1 MMNTKVEFE
10 RVVEEDGLASSMKS
24 GTVNVLATPQ
34 MIAWMEEAA
43 SQCLNLNDDLTSVGT
58 KINVSHIKA
67 SPLGAVIR
75 IVATITNVVNDRTI
89 EFWVQAF
96 QGDDLIGE
104 GSHERVIVNS
114 EKFVNKT
121 YNFK

>member
-1 MMNTKVEFE
+1 MMNTKAEIE
-10 RVVEEDGLASSMKS
+10 RVVEESGLATSMKS
-24 GTVNVLATPQ
+24 GSLNVLATPQ

-43 SQCLNLNDDLTSVGT
+43 CQCLKLDEDLTSVGT
-58 KINVSHIKA
+58 KLNVSHVKA

-75 IVATITNVVNDRTI
+75 IVATITNVENDRKVS
-89 EFWVQAF
+89 FWVEAY

-104 GSHERVIVNS
+104 GSHERVIVNA

-121 YNFK
+121 YHF